1 MTTAYYFNGG
11 AFGHINPTLGLVA
24 ELVERDEEII
34 YYATEEFRQVIE
46 GTGATYRPYPVP
58 APDEVITGPEH
69 LAAYQLRWGA
79 SMLPELLEQAG
90 NDRPDYILFDCQ
102 RPWGPQIA
110 GLLNVPA
117 FSSYPGFAMTM
128 PTLLVTSPGFLVS
141 LLFRRGGDSSGP
153 DYTAQYRQT
162 AEAIQA
168 QYGTESPWPPMR
180 ALALSGDITLL
191 FTIREMQPAAFTLN
205 RSYKFVGAC
214 IEPRDDAPA
223 FPVERPQGGPVLF
236 ISLGTVFNENLDF
249 WKMCIEAFGNSHYM
263 VLMAVGPG
271 VNVGVFEDV
280 PDNIMI
286 ENYVRQLDVFPHTTL
301 HIGHGGMGS
310 TQEALYHDVP
320 LVLAP
325 QMFAQE
331 LVARQVARSGA
342 GIHLNPETVTVER
355 LRASVETVLNTPS
368 FKHNTRRLGNAFRKT
383 SASKAADIVQSSLQE
398 IGQSAR

>member
-1 MTTAYYFNGG
+1 MAKVYFFNGG
-11 AFGHINPTLGLVA
+11 AFGHINPTLGLVT
-24 ELVERDEEII
+24 ELVERGEDII
-34 YYATEEFRQVIE
+34 YYATEEFGQVIE
-46 GTGATYRPYPVP
+46 GTGATYRPYPVS
-58 APDEVITGPEH
+58 APDEVITGPAH

-90 NDRPDYILFDCQ
+90 SDRPDYILFDCQ
-102 RPWGPQIA
+102 RPWGPQLA

-117 FSSYPGFAMTM
+117 ISSNPGFGMTM
-128 PTLLVTSPGFLVS
+128 PTLLLTSPGFLVS
-141 LLFRRGGDSSGP
+141 LLFRRGGDSSGA

-223 FPVERPQGGPVLF
+223 FPVERLQGGPVLF

-249 WKMCIEAFGNSHYM
+249 WKMCIEAFGNSHYT

-271 VNVGVFEDV
+271 VDVGVFEDV

-320 LVLAP
+320 LVVVP
-325 QMFAQE
+325 QMFSQE
-331 LVARQVARSGA
+331 VVARQVARCGA

-355 LRASVETVLNTPS
+355 LRASVERILNTPS
-368 FKHNTRRLGNAFRKT
+368 FKRNAERLGRAFRQ
-383 SASKAADIVQSSLQE
+383 ADVPAAAEVVQRSLHE
-398 IGQSAR
+398 IG